1 MENVNKE
8 FPSVENAQM
17 TGHKDS
23 QGRPLDSNMAQ
34 KKLRRLM
41 ASREYSQKYRMKQLH
56 YILQLETEVKALQA
70 EVSIISPRIKYVD
83 RQNSLLRVENGS
95 IKHRLSTFSS
105 DLMIKEAEIEENKA
119 EVNRLRQLHLAQQQQ
134 NMQGQQMLPTW
145 NEHGFEQIINESFVQ
160 STEMHCYPEQI
171 DENIEE
177 IDEWSK
183 KQELAQ
189 TWISTLSTSLLVN
202 PNGNLNMSSNLGG
215 IEQMLSLNQNTNS
228 CVL

>member
-105 DLMIKEAEIEENKA
+105 DLMIKEAQYGELKKERDILKQFYV
-119 EVNRLRQLHLAQQQQ
+119 VNQQQFPEYF
-134 NMQGQQMLPTW
+134 NAIPTTTG
-145 NEHGFEQIINESFVQ
+145 NFLQFG
-160 STEMHCYPEQI
+160 
-171 DENIEE
+171 
-177 IDEWSK
+177 
-183 KQELAQ
+183 
-189 TWISTLSTSLLVN
+189 SLLRF
-202 PNGNLNMSSNLGG
+202 
-215 IEQMLSLNQNTNS
+215 
-228 CVL
+228 